1 MSQRSPWLVDPNGPL
16 DKLSWW
22 FRPCQTMF
30 WKISWNYDFTRKI
43 LYIPF
48 QACRAF
54 ISIIWKDSMKILL
67 LPIYYIVIWNY
78 YLIYATFIYVCCD
91 SFRIYCRGAK
101 YSFFLE
107 ILSVIWTKKILVK
120 FLPTPL
126 SQSWSIEPEKS
137 NPPKKIL
144 TPSLFFEN
152 QNLSKKIFLVKWD
165 QKKKTKRK
173 KLTLENFVPT
183 LKNGLQTKILGWC
196 NFSCKVS
203 FYSESINVQ
212 ITSAT
217 I

>member
-1 MSQRSPWLVDPNGPL
+1 MLNSINIQLLYCSTKNFSSPLYTTLLLRVVSKKKFGFFFVWISFFSQQMSQRSPWLVDPNGPL

-91 SFRIYCRGAK
+91 SFRIYCRGA
-101 YSFFLE
+101 
-107 ILSVIWTKKILVK
+107 
-120 FLPTPL
+120 
-126 SQSWSIEPEKS
+126 
-137 NPPKKIL
+137 
-144 TPSLFFEN
+144 
-152 QNLSKKIFLVKWD
+152 
-165 QKKKTKRK
+165 
-173 KLTLENFVPT
+173 
-183 LKNGLQTKILGWC
+183 
-196 NFSCKVS
+196 
-203 FYSESINVQ
+203 
-212 ITSAT
+212 
-217 I
+217 

>member
-1 MSQRSPWLVDPNGPL
+1 MLNSIKIQLLYCSTKNFSSPPVYYIILLRVVSKKNLVFFCFVWISFFSQQMSQRSPWLVDPNGPL

-43 LYIPF
+43 LYISF

-101 YSFFLE
+101 YSFF
-107 ILSVIWTKKILVK
+107 WKYC
-120 FLPTPL
+120 
-126 SQSWSIEPEKS
+126 
-137 NPPKKIL
+137 
-144 TPSLFFEN
+144 
-152 QNLSKKIFLVKWD
+152 
-165 QKKKTKRK
+165 R
-173 KLTLENFVPT
+173 
-183 LKNGLQTKILGWC
+183 
-196 NFSCKVS
+196 
-203 FYSESINVQ
+203 
-212 ITSAT
+212 
-217 I
+217 

>member
-43 LYIPF
+43 LYISF

-101 YSFFLE
+101 YSFFGNIVGNLNKKNIGKISTHTPFP
-107 ILSVIWTKKILVK
+107 ILIYRTWKI
-120 FLPTPL
+120 
-126 SQSWSIEPEKS
+126 KS
-137 NPPKKIL
+137 PPKK
-144 TPSLFFEN
+144 F
-152 QNLSKKIFLVKWD
+152 
-165 QKKKTKRK
+165 
-173 KLTLENFVPT
+173 
-183 LKNGLQTKILGWC
+183 
-196 NFSCKVS
+196 
-203 FYSESINVQ
+203 
-212 ITSAT
+212 
-217 I
+217 

>member
-43 LYIPF
+43 LYISF

-144 TPSLFFEN
+144 TPSLF
-152 QNLSKKIFLVKWD
+152 LKTKIYPKKYFWLNET
-165 QKKKTKRK
+165 KKKKQSA
-173 KLTLENFVPT
+173 
-183 LKNGLQTKILGWC
+183 KN
-196 NFSCKVS
+196 
-203 FYSESINVQ
+203 
-212 ITSAT
+212 
-217 I
+217 